1 MSDLLNG
8 LMNFAR
14 WDVFLV
20 LLAAVPVGLVFGVL
34 PGLGGLVALSVLLP
48 LVYGMEPIVG
58 LAFLLASY
66 AVVST
71 GGSVTAILLGIPGS
85 PSNAATIIDGYVL
98 SRRGRAGYAL
108 GAALSSSALGGVI
121 GAVVLFALL
130 PIVRPVVMSF
140 GSPET
145 FFLALLGIS
154 YLAMLGG
161 GSPIKGLA
169 AGAFG
174 LFLGTFGYQST
185 TGVPRFWMEID
196 YLLDGFR
203 LIPLALGMFAIPEII
218 DLMSGRSIAATRPDG
233 SPMEITHKQVWL
245 GARAAVVRKWVLL
258 RSSILGVFLG
268 LIPGVGSE
276 TAPFVTYGAAKQASK
291 RPYQFGKGS
300 IEGVIGP
307 EGSNNAKDGGALV
320 PTLAFGV
327 PGSSAMVLLI
337 GGFLLLGL
345 QPGPKFLEDH
355 MDMAY
360 GLAFVLV
367 GANLIGSL
375 VLLLLAKHLAKIT
388 LLPGHMLAPILLTLV
403 VVGAYSTNNN
413 FADVLFVFIFGAVGI
428 AMKAYG
434 FSRPALLLG
443 FVLAPLLETYLYI
456 SLNTYGGLFFLRPI
470 CLVLALFIVAG
481 AVMAGMKSHRAHKAL
496 KAEKAEKALNNKK
509 EVTTHDL

>member
-1 MSDLLNG
+1 MGELING
-8 LMNFAR
+8 LFFFAR
-14 WDVFLV
+14 WDVILII
-20 LLAAVPVGLVFGVL
+20 LAAIPVGLLFGVL

-48 LVYGMEPIVG
+48 LVFGMEPIVG

-71 GGSVTAILLGIPGS
+71 GGSVSAVLLGIPGS
-85 PSNAATIIDGYVL
+85 PSNAATIIDGYAL

-108 GAALSSSALGGVI
+108 GAALASSALGGVF
-121 GAVVLFALL
+121 GALVLFAML
-130 PIVRPVVMSF
+130 PIVRPIVMSF

-161 GSPIKGLA
+161 GSPVKGLA
-169 AGAFG
+169 AGALG
-174 LFLGTFGYQST
+174 LFLGTFGFQST
-185 TGVPRFWMEID
+185 TGVPRFWMDID

-203 LIPLALGMFAIPEII
+203 LIPLALGMFAIPEIL
-218 DLMSGRSIAATRPDG
+218 DLMSGRSI
-233 SPMEITHKQVWL
+233 SEKKSSEKQKLITHKEVWL
-245 GARAAVVRKWVLL
+245 GARASIARPWVLL
-258 RSSILGVFLG
+258 RSSVLGVFLG

-276 TAPFVTYGAAKQASK
+276 TAPFVTYGVAKQTSK

-327 PGSSAMVLLI
+327 PGSSAMVLLL

-345 QPGPKFLEDH
+345 QPGPRFLQDN

-360 GLAFVLV
+360 GLVFVLV
-367 GANLIGSL
+367 GANIFGALA
-375 VLLLLAKHLAKIT
+375 LLLLAKHLAKIT

-413 FADVLFVFIFGAVGI
+413 VVDVLFVFIFGALGVC
-428 AMKAYG
+428 MRAYG

-443 FVLAPLLETYLYI
+443 FVLSPLLETYLYI
-456 SLNTYGGLFFLRPI
+456 SLNTYGGTFFLRPI
-470 CLVLALFIVAG
+470 SFSILMFIVAG
-481 AVMAGMKSHRAHKAL
+481 AIMALVKSNKAR
-496 KAEKAEKALNNKK
+496 KK
-509 EVTTHDL
+509 IKSQSRQSNDEGEQA